1 MSAETDYLL
10 RLMSQATKEF
20 KTTALE
26 VFGGPA
32 KFTSQLTEG
41 YTRKGFYAYNN
52 SDSASGEVG
61 WGGADLTEGNGI
73 PIPKGAWMDIPI
85 STDLDVY
92 FANMNSGEISNLRIL
107 EIA

>member
-1 MSAETDYLL
+1 MSHLTDLYL
-10 RLMSQATKEF
+10 RLMSQADKEF

-32 KFTSQLTEG
+32 KFTSQLIEG

-52 SDSASGEVG
+52 SDSASGETV
-61 WGGADLTEGNGI
+61 WGGSDLTEGNGI
-73 PIPKGAWMDIPI
+73 PIPKGAWMDLPI

-92 FANMNSGEISNLRIL
+92 FANVNSGEISNLRIL